1 MMARIVFLLL
11 VCSVARGYHLAGGFC
26 LRHGTTPSA
35 SAVFRTER
43 LHVQRTC
50 TPIIMQ
56 QLPGQPNIDSEETYS
71 IMMRSLLETNSSVA
85 DEVSLNYNLVD
96 YQFLQLL
103 EKRIREAGES
113 TDEYKRLVEVK
124 TVINEEMAN
133 RMNAAAQS
141 LREVLN
147 SSTAVIMEGKIV
159 ALARKGKVD
168 VALMDLLV
176 ANLQQAQ
183 AAGEQGKGAVAVL
196 SKLQERVRTELDAK
210 QKPEVALLR
219 RLLRMDSSDARTRLL
234 KEKMA
239 PRKVSQIQLVGVSDS
254 QEPETSTP
262 EVPPTTL
269 AEAITEIKMR
279 FGNVDENYDS
289 GFVQRLADIAD
300 EAEAVALDLAGGRE
314 MTSKEQQDMMWNKQ
328 FVSVWDLEAVEEEAH
343 QNNQLAVWEEEAQ
356 QQMQRDQDARAANVL
371 KGFEGNQ

>member
-1 MMARIVFLLL
+1 
-11 VCSVARGYHLAGGFC
+11 
-26 LRHGTTPSA
+26 
-35 SAVFRTER
+35 
-43 LHVQRTC
+43 
-50 TPIIMQ
+50 MQ